1 MSEQEYQD
9 PDDIFRDI
17 DLDNQDDVEEENIR
31 LVKKRKAYRS
41 NFTLSINSIANQI
54 TASRFQN
61 GAVNRSQANRESLKR
76 AREKLEVRYERLQA
90 LNSRQLEITQD
101 EAEGET
107 TVNNVTYAARE
118 AGYYQGNIDAAAE
131 RYNQIIRDL
140 AQLDEALQPQPNWN
154 DNNHNEHH
162 NHLKP
167 IIALKPEYTLSF
179 DNTPT
184 ELNTWS
190 ISFRSYFDASK
201 FDTLPVVQQQAFL
214 RQGLKPDVW
223 TAIKHKINDDTPV
236 FSNPLALEED
246 SCQKFIEN
254 AFQIRY
260 PLIMRRYKF
269 FTYERKGNQT
279 VTNFRAKLREL
290 AAAAQLEQMGQND
303 YLIFRMIA
311 GINDSHTADKL
322 LSIPQ
327 ADFNLEEVERVA
339 LTCEAAK
346 NYSIIS
352 PDTVKNQA
360 HIVNKISVR
369 KDLKKPQYQDF
380 KQLTGPSKIEAMI
393 DQGLCIRCTLPM
405 HKADEKCPHLKT
417 ECFHCGVTGHLKKAC
432 SKNPLLTSE
441 TVNQQMVT
449 YDFKPDEWRIP

>member
-1 MSEQEYQD
+1 MNDTEDYQD

-17 DLDNQDDVEEENIR
+17 DLEDEDAIKEENKR
-31 LVKKRKAYRS
+31 LIKKRKGYRS
-41 NFTLSINSIANQI
+41 NFTLSINSINNLI
-54 TASRFQN
+54 TASRFDN
-61 GAVNRSQANRESLKR
+61 GAVDKSQGNREALQR
-76 AREKLEVRYERLQA
+76 AREKLEIRYEKLQA
-90 LNSRQLEITQD
+90 LNNRQLVITQD
-101 EAEGET
+101 EEQY
-107 TVNNVTYAARE
+107 VTP
-118 AGYYQGNIDAAAE
+118 AGTYQGNIDNAAE
-131 RYNQIIRDL
+131 RYNQVIRDL
-140 AQLDEALQPQPNWN
+140 AKLNEAIQPPPNWN
-154 DNNHNEHH
+154 DNNHHNEQP
-162 NHLKP
+162 NQLKP
-167 IIALKPEYTLSF
+167 IQALKPSFILSF

-184 ELNTWS
+184 ELNIWS

-201 FDTLPVVQQQAFL
+201 LDTLPVVQQQAFL

-223 TAIKHKINDDTPV
+223 SAIKHKINDHTPV
-236 FSNPLALEED
+236 FSNPLDLEED
-246 SCQKFIEN
+246 SCQRFIEN

-260 PLIMRRYKF
+260 PLIMRRYEF

-279 VTNFRAKLREL
+279 ITNFRAKLREL

-311 GINDSHTADKL
+311 GINDSHTVDKL

-352 PDTVKNQA
+352 PDTVKNPA

-369 KDLKKPQYQDF
+369 KDLKKPQFQDF

>member
-1 MSEQEYQD
+1 MNDQEYQEYQD

-17 DLDNQDDVEEENIR
+17 DIDDEDEVKNENYRLIR
-31 LVKKRKAYRS
+31 KRIGLRS
-41 NFTLSINSIANQI
+41 NFTEIVNSITNLI

-61 GAVNRSQANRESLKR
+61 GAVNKSQANIEALKR
-76 AREKLEVRYERLQA
+76 AREKLEKRYEKLQA
-90 LNSRQLEITQD
+90 LNTRQLVITQD
-101 EAEGET
+101 EET
-107 TVNNVTYAARE
+107 DVRE
-118 AGYYQGNIDAAAE
+118 AGHYQGNIDNAAE
-131 RYNQIIRDL
+131 RYNQVIRDL
-140 AQLDEALQPQPNWN
+140 SQLDEALQPQTNGN
-154 DNNHNEHH
+154 NNNHHNEQP
-162 NHLKP
+162 NQLKP
-167 IIALKPEYTLSF
+167 IQALKPSFILSF
-179 DNTPT
+179 DNSPT
-184 ELNTWS
+184 ELNIWS

-201 FDTLPVVQQQAFL
+201 LDTLPVVQQQAFL

-223 TAIKHKINDDTPV
+223 SAIKHKINDHTPV
-236 FSNPLALEED
+236 FSNPLDLEED
-246 SCQKFIEN
+246 SCQRFIEN

-260 PLIMRRYKF
+260 PLIMRRYEF

-279 VTNFRAKLREL
+279 ITNFRAKLREL

-311 GINDSHTADKL
+311 GINDSHTVDKL

-352 PDTVKNQA
+352 PDTVKNPA

-369 KDLKKPQYQDF
+369 KDLKKPQFQDF

>member
-1 MSEQEYQD
+1 MIQIWQVSSECG
-9 PDDIFRDI
+9 PSS
-17 DLDNQDDVEEENIR
+17 
-31 LVKKRKAYRS
+31 LV
-41 NFTLSINSIANQI
+41 
-54 TASRFQN
+54 
-61 GAVNRSQANRESLKR
+61 
-76 AREKLEVRYERLQA
+76 VR
-90 LNSRQLEITQD
+90 
-101 EAEGET
+101 
-107 TVNNVTYAARE
+107 V
-118 AGYYQGNIDAAAE
+118 
-131 RYNQIIRDL
+131 
-140 AQLDEALQPQPNWN
+140 
-154 DNNHNEHH
+154 
-162 NHLKP
+162 
-167 IIALKPEYTLSF
+167 LSF

-184 ELNTWS
+184 EINIWS

-201 FDTLPVVQQQAFL
+201 LDTLPVAQQQAFL

-223 TAIKHKINDDTPV
+223 SAIKHKINDHTPV
-236 FSNPLALEED
+236 FSNPLDLEED
-246 SCQKFIEN
+246 SCQRFIEN

-260 PLIMRRYKF
+260 PLIMRRYEF

-279 VTNFRAKLREL
+279 ITNFRAKLREL

-311 GINDSHTADKL
+311 GIKESHTVDKL

-346 NYSIIS
+346 NYFIIS

-393 DQGLCIRCTLPM
+393 DQGLCIRCKLPM

-449 YDFKPDEWRIP
+449 YDFKPDEWQIP